1 MAGGNL
7 LTLPSL
13 PVVQGEASQITL
25 ARSTEDHRR
34 LYEILIIISW
44 SLWCLP
50 SSDHS
55 GFPSCVLSCSCT
67 VLSGKTR
74 MKNDNFRGSWLEEVF
89 GATSQS
95 LMIVFKLLLT
105 FKT

>member
-1 MAGGNL
+1 MAGGNI

-13 PVVQGEASQITL
+13 PVVQREASQITL
-25 ARSTEDHRR
+25 ARFTQDHRR
-34 LYEILIIISW
+34 LYEIIIIISW

-50 SSDHS
+50 SSHHC

-74 MKNDNFRGSWLEEVF
+74 MKDDNFRGRSLEEAF

-105 FKT
+105 FKN